1 MNEYKFIFAVFLLI
15 FMVTILIGAFETI
28 TEKRIIALNALATF
42 IISLLIITYIYKNI
56 NMGVYFIALVLVV
69 IVFH

>member
-56 NMGVYFIALVLVV
+56 SIGVYFSALVLVV

>member
-28 TEKRIIALNALATF
+28 TEKRIIALNALTTF